1 MKRVLITSE
10 IAAQMLAKNVGNRDV
25 RPSVVKL
32 YAQQMR
38 EGQWRETHQAIAVN
52 ASGNLIDGQHRL
64 MAIVESGASIWF
76 WVATYDDSSNALSL
90 PIDLQARRS
99 HSDILQINR
108 NSVQVVSTIL
118 RHVSNNGRG
127 VAVASVQKA
136 YSAIVSDVESV
147 AHEGNNKT
155 QRAAATIRAGVV
167 MRLVELRLRGRDD
180 ERLETIQQF
189 RRFVAVDALETW
201 WVSVQSFFKQ
211 MSSSNYGSMKQ
222 NERFIRAWVAFNP
235 DKRNATLRLSPENE
249 CMSDI
254 RATAT
259 AAGML

>member
-1 MKRVLITSE
+1 MKRTLITPGVAE
-10 IAAQMLAKNVGNRDV
+10 VMLSKNGGNRAV

-38 EGQWRETHQAIAVN
+38 EGQWRETHQAIAVDAN
-52 ASGNLIDGQHRL
+52 GNLIDGQHRL
-64 MAIVESGASIWF
+64 AAIVESGASIWF
-76 WVATYDDSSNALSL
+76 WVAQYDDSSNALSL

-99 HSDILQINR
+99 HSDILQIDR
-108 NSVQVVSTIL
+108 NSVQIVSTIL

-127 VAVASVQKA
+127 VAVASVQKG
-136 YSAIVSDVESV
+136 YNAIAADVESV
-147 AHEGNNKT
+147 AHEGKNKT

-167 MRLVELRLRGRDD
+167 MRLVELRLQGREDN
-180 ERLETIQQF
+180 RLDVIQQF
-189 RRFVAVDALETW
+189 RNFVQVDALDTW

-222 NERFIRAWVAFNP
+222 HERFIRSWVAFNP
-235 DKRNATLRLSPENE
+235 DKRNVTLRLSPEND

-254 RATAT
+254 RAVAT
-259 AAGML
+259 AAGMI